1 MSDKIRRMAKIP
13 VSRAEAEALD
23 AQDPL
28 RNVRDRF
35 DLEDGVIYL
44 DGNSLGP
51 PTKAALDR
59 LQQTAGVEWKQDLIR
74 SWNDADWIDLPHTCG
89 RKIADLI
96 GVDYDTALV
105 CDSVSVNIFKLA
117 SALLKRKIGAIAYEQ
132 GEFPTDGYIL
142 QGLARQTGASI
153 TPLPPDQFGALNENI
168 SVFVKS
174 AVNYKTAAVADIA
187 AWERIASDYGVAIIW
202 DLSHAAG
209 IIDLNLKKDGAHFA
223 VGCGYKFLNG
233 GPGAPGYIY
242 VSSETIADLFQP
254 LSGWMGH
261 ASPFEFAD
269 EYEPAQGIERFACGT
284 PPILSMAALD
294 AALDAYDDVSMSAV
308 EQKSRALGDMFISL
322 SLELGL
328 ETISP
333 PLGERRGGHVSLPH
347 PNGYAIMQAMITRE
361 IIGDFRPPNLMRF
374 GFSPLYIRYTDIWD
388 AASAMKTIL
397 QDEIWRDPAFSQRKK
412 VT

>member
-1 MSDKIRRMAKIP
+1 MVKIP

-28 RNVRDRF
+28 HGIRDRF
-35 DLEDGVIYL
+35 DLEDGIIYL

-51 PTKAALDR
+51 PTKAALAR
-59 LQQTAGVEWKQDLIR
+59 LQKTANIEWNRDLIK
-74 SWNDADWIDLPHTCG
+74 SWNDAGWIDLPRTCG
-89 RKIADLI
+89 RKIASLL
-96 GVDYDTALV
+96 GVDGDNVLV

-117 SALLKRKIGAIAYEQ
+117 SALLNQKPGAIAYEQ

-142 QGLARQTGASI
+142 QGLAQQTGAPLS
-153 TPLPPDQFGALNENI
+153 PLPADQPDALNENV
-168 SVFVKS
+168 SVLVKS

-187 AWERIASDYGVAIIW
+187 AWERLASDHGVAIIW

-209 IIDLNLKKDGAHFA
+209 IIDLNLSRDGARFA

-242 VSSETIADLFQP
+242 VANEKIADLTQP

-261 ASPFEFAD
+261 ASPFDFAD
-269 EYEPAQGIERFACGT
+269 AYEPAQGIRRFACGT
-284 PPILSMAALD
+284 PPILSIAALD
-294 AALDAYDDVSMSAV
+294 AALGAYEGVSVSAV
-308 EQKSRALGDMFISL
+308 EKKSRALGDIFISL
-322 SLELGL
+322 STEYGL
-328 ETISP
+328 KTVSP
-333 PLGERRGGHVSLPH
+333 GPGEKRGGHVSLSH
-347 PNGYAIMQAMITRE
+347 PNGYAIMQALIAQG
-361 IIGDFRPPNLMRF
+361 IIGDFRPPDLMRF

-388 AASAMKTIL
+388 AANALKTIL
-397 QDEIWRDPAFSQRKK
+397 QNDTWREPAFAERKK